1 MVDYDDR
8 LYRVY
13 AKGRELAP
21 ETLRLWMA
29 EFARHAPARR
39 PLTVLDLGSGIG
51 RFTPAL
57 AETFGG
63 PAYGV
68 EPSAR
73 MREIAVAAAAHRA
86 VRYLAGT
93 AETIPLP
100 DASCDLALLFLSF
113 HHFTDQAAGLREL
126 ARVVAPGAVVLLR
139 SQFADRMPDL
149 HWYRYFPSA
158 REVDAA
164 MYPTVQQLRDLA
176 GSTGFSADPG
186 PIAVAADGPR
196 TLWSS
201 YERVGLRALSTFDRL
216 PPAEL
221 EPGFAEFARDAAA
234 DPGHVLPAHTADL
247 LVLRRE

>member
-1 MVDYDDR
+1 MVDYDER

-29 EFARHAPARR
+29 EFARHAPAER
-39 PLTVLDLGSGIG
+39 PSTVLDLGSGIG

-68 EPSAR
+68 EPSDR
-73 MREIAVAAAAHRA
+73 MREIAATDAAHPA
-86 VRYLAGT
+86 VTYLAGSGE
-93 AETIPLP
+93 AIPLA

-113 HHFTDQAAGLREL
+113 HHFLDQAAGLREL
-126 ARVVAPGAVVLLR
+126 ARVVRPGGVVLLR

-164 MYPTVQQLRDLA
+164 MYLTVQQVRELA
-176 GSTGFSADPG
+176 EPAGFAVDG
-186 PIAVAADGPR
+186 DPIAVAADGPR
-196 TLWSS
+196 TLRSS
-201 YERVGLRALSTFDRL
+201 YERVSLRALSTFDRL
-216 PPAEL
+216 PADEL

-234 DPGHVLPAHTADL
+234 DPDQALPAVTSDL
-247 LVLRRE
+247 LILHRE